1 METRRRYKGS
11 ILFLVRF
18 WSRDA
23 NDDTAN
29 MEWRGMVRRVVD
41 GEAHEF
47 KSLQELVD
55 SLLVM
60 ISNNERR

>member
-18 WSRDA
+18 WPRDA
-23 NDDTAN
+23 NDDRTD
-29 MEWRGMVRRVVD
+29 MEWRGTVRRVVD
-41 GEAHEF
+41 GEAQEF

-55 SLLVM
+55 SLTVM
-60 ISNNERR
+60 TSNNERR

>member
-1 METRRRYKGS
+1 MEKRRYRGS
-11 ILFLVRF
+11 TLFLLRL

-23 NDDTAN
+23 NDEMAN
-29 MEWRGMVRRVVD
+29 IEWRGTVRRVVD

-47 KSLQELVD
+47 KSMQELVD